1 MVKIITATMPYLGK
15 DGDKGAINLGAMV
28 IKKLV
33 KPLHNSGRNIRCD
46 RYFTRIDMI
55 ETLKSSNLTVVETV
69 MPNQKHLPVEFTKK
83 GGCLVGSA

>member
-15 DGDKGAINLGAMV
+15 DGDKVAINLGVMV
-28 IKKLV
+28 TKKPV

-55 ETLKSSNLTVVETV
+55 ETLISNNLTVVETI
-69 MPNQKHLPVEFTKK
+69 MPNRKYLPVELTKK
-83 GGCLVGSA
+83 EVV